1 MPYRYTLYIHRI
13 YIYFYTDIKVKN
25 MTDKYTYI
33 DIEITVFPV

>member
-1 MPYRYTLYIHRI
+1 MPI
-13 YIYFYTDIKVKN
+13 YIIHTPNIYIFFYTDIKVKN